1 MVTRKL
7 GKSELNVSPVI
18 MGTWQ
23 AGKNMWVGIEDRQI
37 KAAVEKAFDA
47 GITTFDTAEVYGDGH
62 SERVL
67 GEAIAPFR
75 KQATITTKVFSNHL
89 SYEGV
94 LNACHGSL
102 RRLKTDY
109 IDLYQI
115 HWPAGTWNSPQVPID
130 ETMRAFAD
138 LRRQGKIRAIG
149 VSNFTKRQLQDA
161 IQCDRVDSIQP
172 PFSLFWRHVERD
184 IMPFCVD
191 HQISILAYSPLAQ
204 GLLTGKF
211 GPDHVF
217 EEGDHRSQN
226 RLFQIDHYLRVQE
239 ALERLRPLAQERQIT
254 MAKLALAWLMAQ
266 PQTSAIVGV
275 RRPDQ
280 IQDNAGAMTVSLS
293 KQELDQIDAIG
304 KTVTDFLDDNPVM
317 WQF

>member
-1 MVTRKL
+1 METRKL
-7 GKSELNVSPVI
+7 GRSELNVSPVI

-62 SERVL
+62 SELVL
-67 GEAIAPFR
+67 GKAMAPFR
-75 KQATITTKVFSNHL
+75 KQAIIATKVFSNHL
-89 SYEGV
+89 SYEEV

-102 RRLKTDY
+102 SRLKTDY
-109 IDLYQI
+109 IDVYQI
-115 HWPAGTWNSPQVPID
+115 HWPAGTWNSPQVPIQ
-130 ETMRAFAD
+130 ETMRALAD

-149 VSNFTKRQLQDA
+149 VSNFTKQQLEDA
-161 IQCDRVDSIQP
+161 LECERVDSIQP

-184 IMPFCVD
+184 IMPFCVE

-226 RLFQIDHYLRVQE
+226 RLFQSDHYPRVIE
-239 ALERLRPLAQERQIT
+239 ALERLRPVAQERQIT
-254 MAKLALAWLMAQ
+254 MAQLALAWLMAQ